1 VKLTLRDR
9 IFKGFGLGLF
19 AAGMVAMA
27 SAPVSAEDDGY
38 PKANPLAGDEESIL
52 AGGHLYFKFCAQCHG
67 KQADGSSR
75 FGDHFAADLTKFYWG
90 YPEFVKRVLNGQEG
104 RIGLMPAWGGILDED
119 QISQIGAYLET
130 VAKESAVWV
139 AR

>member
-1 VKLTLRDR
+1 
-9 IFKGFGLGLF
+9 
-19 AAGMVAMA
+19 
-27 SAPVSAEDDGY
+27 
-38 PKANPLAGDEESIL
+38 AGDEEAIL

-67 KQADGSSR
+67 KKADGNSR
-75 FGDHFAADLTKFYWG
+75 FGEHYAADLTKFYWG

-104 RIGLMPAWGGILDED
+104 RIGLMPGWGGILDED

-130 VAKESAVWV
+130 VAKEGAVWV